1 MNSRIM
7 QVKMCG
13 SCIWLYNDGSVN
25 GKDSRMSGGCNFVS
39 HGEIE
44 AIFLKMCIME

>member
-25 GKDSRMSGGCNFVS
+25 GKDSRMSGGYNFVIVMGRLEQFS
-39 HGEIE
+39 V
-44 AIFLKMCIME
+44 C